1 MDSDNDLEPNLTPRT
16 EAKYNKID
24 EEFQIMMQH
33 RNHVNGNAGAGA
45 RNLQAGFSSMPVSVP
60 VGNSGGGESA
70 ATRFASD
77 NASQNSGGQAG
88 TGMPISPGGHLS
100 VPATSP
106 RPSSN
111 G

>member
-1 MDSDNDLEPNLTPRT
+1 MDADNDLEPNLTPRT

-33 RNHVNGNAGAGA
+33 RNHVNGNAGAA

-60 VGNSGGGESA
+60 VGGGGGGGGESA
-70 ATRFASD
+70 ARFASD
-77 NASQNSGGQAG
+77 NASQNSGQAG
-88 TGMPISPGGHLS
+88 TGMPISTGGHLS
-100 VPATSP
+100 VQATSP